1 MQILGLMKTT
11 LLDYPGKVA
20 STIFLG
26 GCNFRCPFCH
36 NMDLVTGPGNIEPIP
51 SNEIMHHL
59 KTRAGVIDGVCIT
72 GGEPTLQPDLDRL
85 IRSIKDLGLLV
96 KLDSNGTKSHIIE
109 RFIDEKLIDYIAID
123 IKSSFSTYNKVC
135 GLASLGYSREET
147 DDLINNVEK
156 TVSMLISRDSIPY
169 EFRTTVI
176 REYHDLNVFKQIGE
190 MLRGARAYYLQNHV
204 CSEFVPD
211 KSLHGYSKGELQ
223 SFADMLSSDIKE
235 VGIRGV

>member
-1 MQILGLMKTT
+1 
-11 LLDYPGKVA
+11 
-20 STIFLG
+20 
-26 GCNFRCPFCH
+26 
-36 NMDLVTGPGNIEPIP
+36 
-51 SNEIMHHL
+51 
-59 KTRAGVIDGVCIT
+59 
-72 GGEPTLQPDLDRL
+72 
-85 IRSIKDLGLLV
+85 
-96 KLDSNGTKSHIIE
+96 
-109 RFIDEKLIDYIAID
+109 
-123 IKSSFSTYNKVC
+123 
-135 GLASLGYSREET
+135 
-147 DDLINNVEK
+147 
-156 TVSMLISRDSIPY
+156 MLISRDSIPY